1 MKGEPRGVI
10 DHRRLV
16 RRNLASLL
24 RHKFLHEYGYDKG
37 SVVVAAI
44 VADLC
49 ETIGRFYARA
59 GDLEPGQLLYNAPA
73 AGERGG
79 RGKTI
84 ANTKLV
90 PVRLTIV
97 AEEDLE
103 AIRVGAPAAR
113 RREIRVRRLTH
124 QAYEQGALLSQADIG
139 LVTGY
144 SPGAVSV
151 TAVDLR
157 RRGEFLPLR
166 GYLADMGSFPTH
178 KAAII
183 RLYLSGLTTPD
194 IAARSYHSKE
204 AVDRYIRGF
213 ERVRLLARNYA
224 REELPLLTGMSVGLI
239 DQYLALLAEH
249 TPMAGDASTPPS
261 IHASTR

>member
-1 MKGEPRGVI
+1 VRGLGHSLV
-10 DHRRLV
+10 DARRLA
-16 RRNLASLL
+16 RRTLPSPL
-24 RHKFLHEYGYDKG
+24 RYKFLHEYGYDKG
-37 SVVVAAI
+37 AVVVGAI

-49 ETIGRFYARA
+49 ETIRRYYARA
-59 GDLEPGQLLYNAPA
+59 GDLEPGQLLYHAPA
-73 AGERGG
+73 VGERGG

-84 ANTKLV
+84 AKTRLV
-90 PVRLTIV
+90 PVRLTII

-103 AIRVGAPAAR
+103 AIRSGALAAR
-113 RREIRVRRLTH
+113 RREIRVRRLTRE
-124 QAYEQGALLSQADIG
+124 AYEQGGLLSQADIG

-151 TAVDLR
+151 TAVQLR
-157 RRGEFLPLR
+157 RHGEFLPLR
-166 GYLADMGSFPTH
+166 GYIADMGSFPTH

-194 IAARSYHSKE
+194 IASRTYHSKE

-224 REELPLLTGMSVGLI
+224 REELPLLTGMSVSVI
-239 DQYLALLAEH
+239 DQYLTLLTDLAATGAPEH
-249 TPMAGDASTPPS
+249 HRTG
-261 IHASTR
+261 HARSL

>member
-1 MKGEPRGVI
+1 MRGEPRGVT

-24 RHKFLHEYGYDKG
+24 RYKFLHEYGYDKG
-37 SVVVAAI
+37 AVVVDAI

-49 ETIGRFYARA
+49 ETIGRYYTRA
-59 GDLEPGQLLYNAPA
+59 EDLQPGQLLYNAPA
-73 AGERGG
+73 IGERGG

-84 ANTKLV
+84 AKTRLV
-90 PVRLTIV
+90 PIRLTII
-97 AEEDLE
+97 ADEDLE
-103 AIRVGAPAAR
+103 AIRAGAAAAR

-124 QAYEQGALLSQADIG
+124 EAYEQGALLSQADIG

-151 TAVDLR
+151 TTVDLR
-157 RRGEFLPLR
+157 GRGEFLPLR
-166 GYLADMGSFPTH
+166 GYVADMGSFPTH

-194 IAARSYHSKE
+194 IASRTYHSKD

-213 ERVRLLARNYA
+213 ERVRLLNRNYA
-224 REELPLLTGMSVGLI
+224 REELPLLTGMSVHLI
-239 DQYLALLAEH
+239 DQYLALINEH
-249 TPMAGDASTPPS
+249 TSQDSQSRRAQASRS
-261 IHASTR
+261 G

>member
-1 MKGEPRGVI
+1 MTGETRSAV
-10 DHRRLV
+10 DYRRLA

-24 RHKFLHEYGYDKG
+24 RYKFLHEYGYDKG

-49 ETIGRFYARA
+49 ETIRRYYAHA

-73 AGERGG
+73 VGERAG

-84 ANTKLV
+84 AKTKLV
-90 PVRLTIV
+90 PVRLTII
-97 AEEDLE
+97 ADEDLE
-103 AIRVGAPAAR
+103 AIRAGARAAR
-113 RREIRVRRLTH
+113 RREIRVRRLTRE
-124 QAYEQGALLSQADIG
+124 AYEQGGLLSQADLG

-144 SPGAVSV
+144 SPGAVSL
-151 TAVDLR
+151 TAVELR
-157 RRGEFLPLR
+157 RRGEYLPLR
-166 GYLADMGSFPTH
+166 GYIADMGSFPTH

-194 IAARSYHSKE
+194 IAARTYHSKE

-224 REELPLLTGMSVGLI
+224 REELPLLTGMSVSLT
-239 DQYLALLAEH
+239 DQYLALLDEH
-249 TPMAGDASTPPS
+249 TTPGSTPARQP
-261 IHASTR
+261 IAQASAR